1 MGFLDY
7 FTSRKQTANV
17 AKERLSII
25 VAREGGRANGGPHYL
40 PQLKQELLQVL
51 AKYEKIDLEQVT
63 VNVEKSG
70 DTDVLELNVVLS
82 PVQSQASRDPGSSWT
97 PVPPA
102 ASRPPSRPLQA
113 AQPAQPAWWER
124 G

>member
-7 FTSRKQTANV
+7 FTARKKTASV

-25 VAREGGRANGGPHYL
+25 VAREGGRSNGAPHYL

-51 AKYEKIDLEQVT
+51 AKYEKIDLDQVT
-63 VNVEKSG
+63 VNLEKEG

-82 PVQSQASRDPGSSWT
+82 PVENARDPFAI
-97 PVPPA
+97 P
-102 ASRPPSRPLQA
+102 SRPPSPAAHVFARPA
-113 AQPAQPAWWER
+113 PAHPLAWWER
-124 G
+124 

>member
-1 MGFLDY
+1 N
-7 FTSRKQTANV
+7 KTANV

-25 VAREGGRANGGPHYL
+25 VAREGGRNGGPHYL

-63 VNVEKSG
+63 VNVERAG
-70 DTDVLELNVVLS
+70 DTDVLELNVVL
-82 PVQSQASRDPGSSWT
+82 ASSASAETLPPPREPSAPWT
-97 PVPPA
+97 PVPPPTRPVLRPTA
-102 ASRPPSRPLQA
+102 A
-113 AQPAQPAWWER
+113 PAWWER

>member
-7 FTSRKQTANV
+7 FKSRNKTANL

-25 VAREGGRANGGPHYL
+25 VAREGGRTNGGPQYL

-63 VNVEKSG
+63 VNVERAG
-70 DTDVLELNVVLS
+70 DTDILELNVVLS
-82 PVQSQASRDPGSSWT
+82 PVETETSRDDSSSWT

-102 ASRPPSRPLQA
+102 PRRPIRQST
-113 AQPAQPAWWER
+113 QPAWWER
-124 G
+124 

>member
-7 FTSRKQTANV
+7 FKSRKKTADV
-17 AKERLSII
+17 AKERLSVI
-25 VAREGGRANGGPHYL
+25 VAREGGRTNGAPHYL

-63 VNVEKSG
+63 VNVERAG

-82 PVQSQASRDPGSSWT
+82 PAETHSTRADDSSWT
-97 PVPPA
+97 PAPPA
-102 ASRPPSRPLQA
+102 PRRVVR
-113 AQPAQPAWWER
+113 QPAQPAWWER
-124 G
+124 

>member
-7 FTSRKQTANV
+7 FKSRNKTANV

-25 VAREGGRANGGPHYL
+25 VAREGSRTCRGPHYL

-63 VNVEKSG
+63 VNVERAG
-70 DTDVLELNVVLS
+70 NTDVLELNVVLS
-82 PVQSQASRDPGSSWT
+82 SVEKQAPRESTSSWPPAP
-97 PVPPA
+97 PVPPRPIRAVA
-102 ASRPPSRPLQA
+102 A
-113 AQPAQPAWWER
+113 AQPAWWER

>member
-7 FTSRKQTANV
+7 LLKSRNATASV

-25 VAREGGRANGGPHYL
+25 VAREGARGNGAPHYL

-63 VNVEKSG
+63 VNVEKDG

-82 PVQSQASRDPGSSWT
+82 PERTAQRA
-97 PVPPA
+97 PVAPRPQPA
-102 ASRPPSRPLQA
+102 MPRRAAPKA
-113 AQPAQPAWWER
+113 EAQPGWWER
-124 G
+124 

>member
-7 FTSRKQTANV
+7 FRSRNKTANV

-25 VAREGGRANGGPHYL
+25 VAREGGRNGGPHYL

-63 VNVEKSG
+63 VNVERAG

-82 PVQSQASRDPGSSWT
+82 TAETLPPPREPTSSWT
-97 PVPPA
+97 PAPPPT
-102 ASRPPSRPLQA
+102 RPALRPA
-113 AQPAQPAWWER
+113 IAPAWWER

>member
-7 FTSRKQTANV
+7 FKSRNKTANV

-25 VAREGGRANGGPHYL
+25 VAREGSRTSRGPHYL

-63 VNVEKSG
+63 VNVERAG

-82 PVQSQASRDPGSSWT
+82 PVETEAARDHGDSGAR
-97 PVPPA
+97 VRPA
-102 ASRPPSRPLQA
+102 PSRPIRLVEA
-113 AQPAQPAWWER
+113 APPAWWER

>member
-1 MGFLDY
+1 MGLLDY
-7 FTSRKQTANV
+7 LLRSRTKTASV

-25 VAREGGRANGGPHYL
+25 VAREGGRTKGAPHYL

-63 VNVEKSG
+63 VNVEKEG

-82 PVQSQASRDPGSSWT
+82 STSTDTPRDPFDLRSRAGTAATAAARLLS
-97 PVPPA
+97 PMA
-102 ASRPPSRPLQA
+102 ASGS
-113 AQPAQPAWWER
+113 PAWWER
-124 G
+124 

>member
-7 FTSRKQTANV
+7 FTSRKKTANL

-25 VAREGGRANGGPHYL
+25 VAREGGRTSGGQHYL

-63 VNVEKSG
+63 VNVERAG
-70 DTDVLELNVVLS
+70 DTDVLELNVVLA
-82 PVQSQASRDPGSSWT
+82 PVEAEKPRSESSSWT
-97 PVPPA
+97 PAPPA
-102 ASRPPSRPLQA
+102 PSPRRPVRVSTA
-113 AQPAQPAWWER
+113 PAWWER
-124 G
+124 

>member
-7 FTSRKQTANV
+7 FTSRNKTANV

-25 VAREGGRANGGPHYL
+25 VAREGGRTNGAPHYL

-63 VNVEKSG
+63 VNVEKDG

-82 PVQSQASRDPGSSWT
+82 PVQTETPREHGSSWT

-102 ASRPPSRPLQA
+102 PRRPIRQTA
-113 AQPAQPAWWER
+113 PAQPAWWER
-124 G
+124 